1 METGDVMDLQ
11 FKYYTMFTN
20 SLVCW
25 KPVPSLI
32 LFVRWGLA
40 KPCIYLFAID
50 AKRVGIFLFPFQ
62 LSWDSWLMHILF
74 LFYYRSITFWVTADN
89 FCIAD
94 SAIGGS
100 PVFWAQNCKNR
111 RLASFMQ
118 FPKTTINDL
127 IQAYS
132 CKLYTY
138 YCNFLSIAC
147 NYVHFISIY

>member
-1 METGDVMDLQ
+1 MDLQ
-11 FKYYTMFTN
+11 FKYYTVFTN

-25 KPVPSLI
+25 KPVLSLFSLLGEDLQSLI
-32 LFVRWGLA
+32 FYLF
-40 KPCIYLFAID
+40 IFAID

-89 FCIAD
+89 FCIVD

-100 PVFWAQNCKNR
+100 SVFWAQNCKNR
-111 RLASFMQ
+111 WLASFMQ
-118 FPKTTINDL
+118 FQKTIINDL

-132 CKLYTY
+132 CNLYTY
-138 YCNFLSIAC
+138 YCNFRSIAC